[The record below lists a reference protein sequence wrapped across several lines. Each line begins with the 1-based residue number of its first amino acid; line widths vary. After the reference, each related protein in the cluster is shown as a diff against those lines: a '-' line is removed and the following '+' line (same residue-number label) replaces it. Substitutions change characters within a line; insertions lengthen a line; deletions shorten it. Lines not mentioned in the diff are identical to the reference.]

1 MNGPPP
7 VLMLPGSALPLRPSA
22 WVRAAMFGTSCGV
35 ICAELAITATGLG
48 LLTLPSSWL
57 LTPPSASTLFLAHL
71 AVSGVLIGI
80 AAALYRRGGRPPAFL
95 LLVVSTTT
103 MGPLGCVGA
112 ALGAVMHWVFIR
124 HATPFEQWYA
134 ALFPKMDT
142 SPIRALYERLALRG
156 GAPGLR
162 SNVAPFLDVMALGT
176 VQQKQA
182 VITVIADE
190 FRPAFVPALR
200 SALNDAEPAIR
211 VLAATASA
219 RIENWFLERAMELN
233 GRRAAAPDDPDI
245 LLTLARHHDEY
256 ANTGLLDTGRAQS
269 EWRQALECYE
279 LLDQLRPGDP
289 GVIQAIGQLL
299 LRLDQPARA
308 MECLEPLAESANAS
322 LDVLSSYLDC
332 LYRLRRVDLLRRVA
346 RRHGGRISASDLPYN
361 IRCAAR
367 LWAEGSTPDMLDVG
381 SPA

>member
-1 MNGPPP
+1 
-7 VLMLPGSALPLRPSA
+7 L
-22 WVRAAMFGTSCGV
+22 
-35 ICAELAITATGLG
+35 
-48 LLTLPSSWL
+48 LLTR
-57 LTPPSASTLFLAHL
+57 PSASTLFLAHL

-80 AAALYRRGGRPPAFL
+80 AAALYRRGGRTPVFL

-112 ALGAVMHWVFIR
+112 ALGAVMHWVFMQ

-134 ALFPKMDT
+134 ALFPKVDT

-219 RIENWFLERAMELN
+219 RIENWFLERAMEFN
-233 GRRAAAPDDPDI
+233 GRRAAAPEDLDI
-245 LLTLARHHDEY
+245 LLALARHHDEY

-269 EWRQALECYE
+269 EWRQALECYK
-279 LLDQLRPGDP
+279 LLDQLQPGDP
-289 GVIQAIGQLL
+289 DVIQAIGQLL

-308 MECLEPLAESANAS
+308 MEWLEPLAESATAS
-322 LDVLSSYLDC
+322 FSVLSSYLDC

-346 RRHGGRISASDLPYN
+346 RRHGERISASDLPYN

-367 LWAEGSTPDMLDVG
+367 LWAEGSTPNMLDVG
-381 SPA
+381 SLA

>member
-1 MNGPPP
+1 M
-7 VLMLPGSALPLRPSA
+7 
-22 WVRAAMFGTSCGV
+22 
-35 ICAELAITATGLG
+35 ICAELAIAATGLG
-48 LLTLPSSWL
+48 LLTPPSSLPLTLPSE
-57 LTPPSASTLFLAHL
+57 ATLFLAHL
-71 AVSGVLIGI
+71 AVSSVLICI
-80 AAALYRRGGRPPAFL
+80 AAALYRRGGRTPTFL
-95 LLVVSTTT
+95 LLVVSTAT

-112 ALGAVMHWVFIR
+112 ALGGVMHWVFIR
-124 HATPFEQWYA
+124 HATPFAQWYA
-134 ALFPKMDT
+134 ALFPDIDT

-156 GAPGLR
+156 GAPGPR

-200 SALNDAEPAIR
+200 SALNDVEPAIR

-233 GRRAAAPDDPDI
+233 AHRAAAPDDPDI

-256 ANTGLLDTGRAQS
+256 ANTGLLDAGRAQS

-279 LLDQLRPGDP
+279 LLNQLRPGDP
-289 GVIQAIGQLL
+289 DIIQAIGQLL
-299 LRLDQPARA
+299 LRLDEPARA

-346 RRHGGRISASDLPYN
+346 RRHGERISASGLPYN
-361 IRCAAR
+361 IRCAAL
-367 LWAEGSTPDMLDVG
+367 LWAEGSAPDMLDGG